1 MLFIY
6 NLGIQCYHFIIVISQ
21 AFNPKAK
28 AWVKG
33 RKNLFN
39 KIKQEVN
46 PEKQHIWF
54 HFASLGEFEQGRP
67 VVEKVKKDYPDYPIV
82 ITFFSPSGY
91 ELRKNYA
98 LADHVFYLPLDTK
111 KNAKQFVDIINPKLA
126 VFTKY
131 EYWFHFF
138 NELNRRTVPLIVI
151 SAIFREDQLFFKWYG
166 SLHRSMLRKVSRL
179 FVQDAASISLLENIG
194 VKHATIGGDT
204 RFDRVAANA
213 DQPTEFQLVRA
224 FCEEAKVFIGGST
237 WPDDEN
243 LIAKVV
249 GEFTDWKFIIA
260 PHEIKPEK
268 LKSFEGILPANSYI
282 RYSELKEKGFPAG
295 KKTQRVLI
303 IDNIGMLS
311 SLYQYGHIAYI
322 GGGFGVGIHN
332 TLEAA
337 AFGIPVIFGP
347 NYKRFLEAKMLLAEK
362 AAFTIKNEIEL
373 VQTMTQ
379 LQDEG
384 LRQESGNAASQL
396 VMNNTGAT
404 EAIFSYLN
412 ESVFE
417 GKK

>member
-6 NLGIQCYHFIIVISQ
+6 NLGIQCYSLLIVISQ
-21 AFNPKAK
+21 AFNLKAK

-46 PEKQHIWF
+46 SEKQHVWF

-67 VVEKVKKDYPDYPIV
+67 VIEKVKSDYPDYPIV

-91 ELRKNYA
+91 ELRKNYP

-111 KNAKQFVDIINPKLA
+111 NNAREFVDIINPKLA
-126 VFTKY
+126 IFTKY

-138 NELNRRTVPLIVI
+138 NELNRRSVPLIVI
-151 SAIFREDQLFFKWYG
+151 SAIFREDQIFFKWYG
-166 SLHRSMLRKVSRL
+166 SLHRSMLGKVSRL
-179 FVQDAASISLLENIG
+179 FVQDAASVSLLGNIG
-194 VKHATIGGDT
+194 IHHATIGGDT

-213 DQPTEFQLVRA
+213 DQPAEFQLVRE
-224 FCEEAKVFIGGST
+224 FCGEAKVFIGGST
-237 WPDDEN
+237 WPDDES

-249 GEFTDWKFIIA
+249 GQFTDWKFIIA
-260 PHEIKPEK
+260 PHEIKAEK
-268 LKSFEGILPANSYI
+268 LKYFEGILPANSCM
-282 RYSELKEKGFPAG
+282 RYSELKEKGFPVEN
-295 KKTQRVLI
+295 KNLSVLI

-311 SLYQYGHIAYI
+311 SLYQYGKIAYI

-347 NYKRFLEAKMLLAEK
+347 NYSRFLEAKMLLAEK
-362 AAFTIKNEIEL
+362 AAFTIKNDGEL
-373 VQTMTQ
+373 LQIMTR

-384 LRQESGNAASQL
+384 FRRESGTAARQL
-396 VMNNTGAT
+396 VTDNTGAT

-417 GKK
+417 R